1 MNYAPYEKNNDMYVE
16 YTSIKKDVKKKLD
29 QNLDN
34 NCMYKK
40 RENNVPHLN
49 RCEETQSIKEGNH
62 IIDTTVLEKNK
73 CKLKF
78 EDRMNQNIISHKK
91 NKQLNKRIINT
102 IPYKNK
108 SNFDYNPELE
118 IIVKSGLHT
127 ADRKSV
133 SNTSES
139 KSDMQPMT
147 NYVKN
152 KIDDKN
158 SKYDVSRFGLSSRN
172 LKGNEIYLT
181 EYKKKLDLLKNS
193 LNNN

>member
-1 MNYAPYEKNNDMYVE
+1 MNYAPYEKNDDMYVE

-29 QNLDN
+29 KQLDD

-40 RENNVPHLN
+40 RENNVPQLN
-49 RCEETQSIKEGNH
+49 RCEEIQSIKEGNH
-62 IIDTTVLEKNK
+62 IIDNVVLEKNK

-78 EDRMNQNIISHKK
+78 EDRINQNIISHKK

-108 SNFDYNPELE
+108 SNFKYNPDLE

-127 ADRKSV
+127 ADKKSV